1 MSAIELYG
9 ALLEKL
15 GEGER
20 TSVPTARRE
29 ETLWGLW
36 GLGSGF
42 PAKVVQHEECLGP
55 SLGLGLGLLLRQEPQ
70 ELP

>member
-1 MSAIELYG
+1 MCQQHG
-9 ALLEKL
+9 
-15 GEGER
+15 
-20 TSVPTARRE
+20 RE

-55 SLGLGLGLLLRQEPQ
+55 SLGLGLLLRQEPQ